1 MLLQR
6 KIDRA
11 MKWSRDR
18 GLRAE
23 GVDPEKEE
31 IQAGL
36 GKPSAKKEE
45 IPSMEELIAQEKQK
59 ELEKVEKGD
68 VKAMILSAMITIFPV
83 CLGVIL
89 LICLVAYF
97 FMVR

>member
-31 IQAGL
+31 IQAEL
-36 GKPSAKKEE
+36 RKHSAKKEE
-45 IPSMEELIAQEKQK
+45 IPSMEELIAQENKGIGK
-59 ELEKVEKGD
+59 SGKGD

>member
-1 MLLQR
+1 
-6 KIDRA
+6 
-11 MKWSRDR
+11 MKTSDFDYV
-18 GLRAE
+18 L
-23 GVDPEKEE
+23 P
-31 IQAGL
+31 
-36 GKPSAKKEE
+36 
-45 IPSMEELIAQEKQK
+45 EELIAQEKQK

>member
-31 IQAGL
+31 IKAEL
-36 GKPSAKKEE
+36 RKHSAKKEE

>member
-1 MLLQR
+1 M
-6 KIDRA
+6 
-11 MKWSRDR
+11 
-18 GLRAE
+18 
-23 GVDPEKEE
+23 DPEKEE
-31 IQAGL
+31 IQAEL
-36 GKPSAKKEE
+36 RKHSAKKEE

>member
-31 IQAGL
+31 IQAEL
-36 GKPSAKKEE
+36 RKHSAKKEE
-45 IPSMEELIAQEKQK
+45 IPSMEEIGRAH
-59 ELEKVEKGD
+59 V
-68 VKAMILSAMITIFPV
+68 
-83 CLGVIL
+83 
-89 LICLVAYF
+89 
-97 FMVR
+97 

>member
-11 MKWSRDR
+11 MKWSNLDIYNVMD
-18 GLRAE
+18 L
-23 GVDPEKEE
+23 
-31 IQAGL
+31 I
-36 GKPSAKKEE
+36 
-45 IPSMEELIAQEKQK
+45 MMIAQKDNTTFSKK

>member
-1 MLLQR
+1 M
-6 KIDRA
+6 
-11 MKWSRDR
+11 
-18 GLRAE
+18 
-23 GVDPEKEE
+23 
-31 IQAGL
+31 
-36 GKPSAKKEE
+36 
-45 IPSMEELIAQEKQK
+45 QK